1 MKDLNYLKRLVMET
15 IEEDVR
21 KSSRTRKRLSESSKA
36 RLHKKR
42 LAEGLRKAKLIL
54 EVDDDVPAE
63 VEASEGEGEGGGGV
77 AADSITIDTDINK
90 MDAESLAAAAFGG
103 PGAETLFQAMKDVTK
118 GKSKDW
124 ATGAL
129 KGNGVTDVA
138 SMKIAAEKIWPSQD
152 ELATRIRELSTK
164 VNNATGF
171 AKPEMP
177 AFEKNDF
184 DAIADALDATDGGKM
199 AVDFQSKY
207 RDGLEGFE
215 DYKKRLE
222 TGENPDGTQTRR
234 KKTLTDA
241 DEKETKNESV
251 AINRWGRL
259 AGLSLLTEI
268 KNDKRFPFS
277 NAGEVMPGAKN
288 RGDNNKDDYDH
299 ATASGDAKK
308 FLEKGA
314 GTGDKTK
321 VERSQPAK
329 NGNLKPTQ
337 KNIKAAKSLLFAFC
351 NSGLDFGGAYA
362 DQDGHIL
369 DGHHRWSG
377 QYLRT
382 KGEAPHT
389 NLHIIHR
396 PEGQDVPTF
405 LTMLTAIGQAL
416 GRPTK
421 FK

>member
-1 MKDLNYLKRLVMET
+1 MRDLNYLRKLVMET

-21 KSSRTRKRLSESSKA
+21 KSSRNRKRLSESSKA
-36 RLHKKR
+36 KLHKRK
-42 LAEGLRKAKLIL
+42 LAEGLRKAKLLL

-63 VEASEGEGEGGGGV
+63 VKASEGEEGGGIAV
-77 AADSITIDTDINK
+77 DSLTTDTDINK
-90 MDAESLAAAAFGG
+90 MDAKGLAAAAFGG
-103 PGAETLFQAMKDVTK
+103 AGAEVLLQAMKDVTK
-118 GKSKDW
+118 GKTPDW

-138 SMKIAAEKIWPSQD
+138 SMKTAAEQIWPSQD
-152 ELATRIRELSTK
+152 ELATRIKDLSTA
-164 VNNATGF
+164 VNGATGF

-184 DAIADALDATDGGKM
+184 DAIADALDATDGGKL

-207 RDGLEGFE
+207 RDGLEGFA

-222 TGENPDGTQTRR
+222 TGENPDGTQSRR
-234 KKTLTDA
+234 KAQTLTDA

-251 AINRWGRL
+251 AISRWGKL

-268 KNDKRFPFS
+268 NNDPRFPFS
-277 NAGEVMPGAKN
+277 GAGEVMPGAQN
-288 RGDNNKDDYDH
+288 RGSDKKVDYDH
-299 ATASGDAKK
+299 STASGDAKK
-308 FLEKGA
+308 FLEKGE

-321 VERSQPAK
+321 VEKNQPAK

-337 KNIKAAKSLLFAFC
+337 TNIKAAKSLLFAFC
-351 NSGLDFGGAYA
+351 DSGLDFGGAYA
-362 DQDGHIL
+362 DQEGHIL

-382 KGEAPHT
+382 KGEAEHT

-405 LTMLTAIGQAL
+405 LTMLTSVGQAL

-421 FK
+421 LK